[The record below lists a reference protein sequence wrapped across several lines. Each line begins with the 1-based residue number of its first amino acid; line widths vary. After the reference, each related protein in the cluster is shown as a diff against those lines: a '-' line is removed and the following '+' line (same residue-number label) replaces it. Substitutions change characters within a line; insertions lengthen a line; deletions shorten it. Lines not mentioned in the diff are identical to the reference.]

1 MMMADVEVIRRAALF
16 HHQGEQLTG
25 GPLPRLVLP
34 GVDAH
39 PGQCLSCGDPLPT
52 GRYHRCPTCEAAVYR
67 ALGIRSPW

>member
-1 MMMADVEVIRRAALF
+1 
-16 HHQGEQLTG
+16 
-25 GPLPRLVLP
+25 VLP